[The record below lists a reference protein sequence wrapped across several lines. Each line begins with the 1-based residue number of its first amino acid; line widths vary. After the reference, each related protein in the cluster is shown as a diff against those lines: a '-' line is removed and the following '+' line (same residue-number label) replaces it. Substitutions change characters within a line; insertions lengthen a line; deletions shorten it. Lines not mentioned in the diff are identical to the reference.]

1 MSNVLSQEEI
11 DTLLGGLTGSG
22 LQSESEDMASL
33 ESDGADAVAFN
44 FMNQDRIVRGGMPTL
59 EVIHDRLARML
70 RIALTQMVRRRV
82 DVQVL
87 SHMDLKF
94 GEFSRMATTPSSFH
108 ALKMDPLKGHGLL
121 VLSGKLIYTLLDIF
135 FGGTGRASEKAD
147 ARDFTLI
154 EQRVISNITKQFDAQ
169 YTEAWKPVFAVTVE
183 SGACETNPQFISI
196 AQASD
201 AVIAAEFEVFIDDV
215 RCGLSI
221 CLPMTT
227 IEPVRETLKGSI
239 ISENLEEA
247 SVWRE
252 RLSSSLC
259 ESVVEIKAKL
269 GEATLSVE
277 ELIKLQ
283 VGDII
288 QLREDYEHP
297 VEIQVEG
304 VPKFWGSVGSHKST
318 RAIQITGIMQPK

>member
-1 MSNVLSQEEI
+1 MTNVLSQEEI
-11 DTLLGGLTGSG
+11 DTLLGGLTGGG
-22 LQSESEDMASL
+22 LQTEAEEMAAV
-33 ESDGADAVAFN
+33 ESDNPDAVAFN
-44 FMNQDRIVRGGMPTL
+44 FLNQDRIVRGGMPTL

-70 RIALTQMVRRRV
+70 RQALTQMVRRRV

-87 SHMDLKF
+87 SHMELKF
-94 GEFSRMATTPSSFH
+94 GEFSRMCVTPSSFH
-108 ALKMDPLKGHGLL
+108 ALKMSPLKGHGLL
-121 VLSGKLIYTLLDIF
+121 VLPGKLIYTLLDIF

-154 EQRVISNITKQFDAQ
+154 EQRVISNVTRQFDAQ
-169 YTEAWKPVFAVTVE
+169 YTEAWKPVYAVKVE
-183 SGACETNPQFISI
+183 SGSSETNPQFISI

-201 AVIAAEFEVFIDDV
+201 AVVAAELEVFIDDV
-215 RCGLSI
+215 RCGLSV

-247 SVWRE
+247 SVWTA
-252 RLSSSLC
+252 RLSASLR
-259 ESVVEIKAKL
+259 ESVLELKAKL

-304 VPKFWGSVGSHKST
+304 VPKFWGTVGSHKST
-318 RAIQITGIMQPK
+318 RAIQITGIMEP

>member
-11 DTLLGGLTGSG
+11 DTLLGGLTGGG
-22 LQSESEDMASL
+22 LQTESDDGDAFESES
-33 ESDGADAVAFN
+33 ADAVAFN
-44 FMNQDRIVRGGMPTL
+44 FLNQDRIVRGGMPTL

-70 RIALTQMVRRRV
+70 RLALTQMVRRRV

-87 SHMDLKF
+87 SHMELKF
-94 GEFSRMATTPSSFH
+94 GEFSRMCTTPSSFH
-108 ALKMDPLKGHGLL
+108 TLKMDPLKGHGLL
-121 VLSGKLIYTLLDIF
+121 VLPGKLVYTLLDIF
-135 FGGTGRASEKAD
+135 FGGTGRASEKVD

-154 EQRVISNITKQFDAQ
+154 EQRVISNFTKQFDAQ
-169 YTEAWKPVFAVTVE
+169 YTEAWKPVYAVKVQ
-183 SGACETNPQFISI
+183 SGATETNPQFISI
-196 AQASD
+196 SQASD
-201 AVIAAEFEVFIDDV
+201 SVIAAEFEVFIDDV

-227 IEPVRETLKGSI
+227 IEPVRDTLKGSI

-247 SVWRE
+247 GVWSE
-252 RLSSSLC
+252 RLSSSLA
-259 ESVVEIKAKL
+259 ESVIELKAKL
-269 GEATLSVE
+269 GEATLNVE
-277 ELIKLQ
+277 ELLNLQ

-288 QLREDYEHP
+288 QLNEDYEHP

-318 RAIQITGIMQPK
+318 RAIQITGIMEP